1 MRLLAGSRDS
11 VVSMTVGRRA
21 LVAATTA
28 MVVALSGCS
37 LGAGRQAGE
46 STSGGTSSA
55 ATLTPPPGSE
65 ALAKFY
71 AQRLSWKGCG
81 VGQCADLTVPLD
93 YAKPDGDTITVRVLR
108 MKATKK
114 GKRIGSLVVNPGG
127 PGGSGVDYAR
137 YADFIVGK
145 PVRQRFD
152 IVGFDPR
159 GVARSEPVDC
169 LPDAGMDD
177 FLAQDPTPDDAA
189 EEQAFAANNK
199 AFARGCQQRTGP
211 LLGHISTE
219 DAAKDMDILRAA
231 LGEAKLNYLG
241 KSYGTYL
248 GAVYAGLFPKL
259 VGRFVLD
266 GVLPPDETSEE
277 LALDQAVGFE
287 RATRAWAQDCA
298 GSGDCPL
305 GDSTD
310 QVMQGLRDVLRQ
322 LDSQPLPMRD
332 GRESELTEG
341 WAALGVAQAMYD
353 QGQWSQLTDALTR
366 VVRDHNGTDLMQL
379 ADAYAHRDT
388 NGRYQDNLL
397 ESFYSISCLDH
408 PDSADPAVYE
418 KRAKAF
424 EAKAPT
430 FGALMAWGSQVCGEW
445 PIKSGRGPHKI
456 TAEGS
461 DPIVVVGTTRDPATP
476 YESSVRLRDQ
486 LANARLLTMDGD
498 GHTAYMRHND
508 CIDKA
513 INDYYTAGTVP
524 RDGLKC

>member
-1 MRLLAGSRDS
+1 MRVLGGSRDS
-11 VVSMTVGRRA
+11 VVLMTARRRA
-21 LVAATTA
+21 LVAGTVAL
-28 MVVALSGCS
+28 VVALSGCS
-37 LGAGRQAGE
+37 LGSVGQDDAGP
-46 STSGGTSSA
+46 SGAASSA
-55 ATLTPPPGSE
+55 VAHTPPPGSE
-65 ALAKFY
+65 ALARFY
-71 AQRLSWKGCG
+71 SQQLSWKGCG

-93 YAKPDGDTITVRVLR
+93 YAEPDGETIKVRVLR

-159 GVARSEPVDC
+159 GVGRSEPVDC

-177 FLAQDPTPDDAA
+177 FLAQDPTPDDSA
-189 EEQAFAANNK
+189 EEQAFAAHNK
-199 AFARGCQQRTGP
+199 AFADGCQQRTGA
-211 LLGHISTE
+211 LLGHLSTE
-219 DAAKDMDILRAA
+219 DSAKDMDVLRAA

-287 RATRAWAQDCA
+287 RATRAWAEDCA
-298 GSGDCPL
+298 DSGDCPL
-305 GDSTD
+305 GNSADE
-310 QVMQGLRDVLRQ
+310 VMQRLRDLLRQ
-322 LDSQPLPMRD
+322 LDAQPLPMRD

-341 WAALGVAQAMYD
+341 WASLGVAQAMYD
-353 QGQWSQLTDALTR
+353 QGQWSQLSDALGQ
-366 VVRDHNGTDLMQL
+366 VVRDHNGTKLMQL
-379 ADAYAHRDT
+379 ADAYAHRDA

-408 PDSADPAVYE
+408 PDSPDPADYE
-418 KRAKAF
+418 KRAQAF

-430 FGALMAWGSQVCGEW
+430 FGAFMAWGTQVCGEW
-445 PIKSGRGPHKI
+445 PVKSGRAPHKI

-513 INDYYTAGTVP
+513 INDYYTAGKVP
-524 RDGLKC
+524 ADGTKC

>member
-1 MRLLAGSRDS
+1 
-11 VVSMTVGRRA
+11 
-21 LVAATTA
+21 
-28 MVVALSGCS
+28 
-37 LGAGRQAGE
+37 
-46 STSGGTSSA
+46 
-55 ATLTPPPGSE
+55 
-65 ALAKFY
+65 
-71 AQRLSWKGCG
+71 
-81 VGQCADLTVPLD
+81 
-93 YAKPDGDTITVRVLR
+93 
-108 MKATKK
+108 
-114 GKRIGSLVVNPGG
+114 
-127 PGGSGVDYAR
+127 
-137 YADFIVGK
+137 
-145 PVRQRFD
+145 
-152 IVGFDPR
+152 
-159 GVARSEPVDC
+159 
-169 LPDAGMDD
+169 
-177 FLAQDPTPDDAA
+177 
-189 EEQAFAANNK
+189 
-199 AFARGCQQRTGP
+199 
-211 LLGHISTE
+211 
-219 DAAKDMDILRAA
+219 MDILRAA

-353 QGQWSQLTDALTR
+353 QGQWSQLTDALTQ

>member
-1 MRLLAGSRDS
+1 
-11 VVSMTVGRRA
+11 
-21 LVAATTA
+21 
-28 MVVALSGCS
+28 
-37 LGAGRQAGE
+37 
-46 STSGGTSSA
+46 
-55 ATLTPPPGSE
+55 
-65 ALAKFY
+65 
-71 AQRLSWKGCG
+71 
-81 VGQCADLTVPLD
+81 
-93 YAKPDGDTITVRVLR
+93 
-108 MKATKK
+108 
-114 GKRIGSLVVNPGG
+114 
-127 PGGSGVDYAR
+127 
-137 YADFIVGK
+137 
-145 PVRQRFD
+145 
-152 IVGFDPR
+152 
-159 GVARSEPVDC
+159 
-169 LPDAGMDD
+169 
-177 FLAQDPTPDDAA
+177 
-189 EEQAFAANNK
+189 
-199 AFARGCQQRTGP
+199 
-211 LLGHISTE
+211 
-219 DAAKDMDILRAA
+219 
-231 LGEAKLNYLG
+231 
-241 KSYGTYL
+241 
-248 GAVYAGLFPKL
+248 
-259 VGRFVLD
+259 
-266 GVLPPDETSEE
+266 
-277 LALDQAVGFE
+277 
-287 RATRAWAQDCA
+287 
-298 GSGDCPL
+298 
-305 GDSTD
+305 
-310 QVMQGLRDVLRQ
+310 
-322 LDSQPLPMRD
+322 
-332 GRESELTEG
+332 
-341 WAALGVAQAMYD
+341 MYD